1 MEAAAVPPVLN
12 FFNWEVPEQDMS
24 QDGGD
29 LGGYEV
35 PERMKKRSPL

>member
-1 MEAAAVPPVLN
+1 MEAAAVRPVLN